1 MRVAIIGGG
10 ASGLS
15 AAWSLD
21 PAHDVTLFEREPILG
36 GHVRTVGGNVRCP
49 GLPMGVRLDAGVI
62 EFDRTN
68 FPAFHAFMDAIGA
81 KYDELEGGGSTC
93 LYTADG
99 RALRTPYASH
109 AEHSDLARRGVDFM
123 RSLPAMFRLRRFLQ
137 EVEPLGDEDL
147 AARSAGSLLG
157 RGDFGVWV
165 RSLLMYAYSM
175 PYDEVSSLSAAVAVP
190 MLRDFLKPNRWTR
203 IVGGSSAYVERVASS
218 LRGEIRLSAGVHRV
232 ARDES
237 AVRIVHE
244 DGAEERFDAV
254 VLALPPHRM
263 LALLADPS
271 ETERAVLGAFE
282 GGTVTT
288 LLHTDVGLY
297 ERRNVH
303 HFNEFD
309 LFELPGGKHGYNA
322 YLNRLAGLPTGGP
335 PHYSLAYGIE
345 SEIDPTKIVHRQQHD
360 VAHYTAEAVQ
370 RRGDLERVNGERRTY
385 YAGAFLGDGLHE
397 GAIRSG
403 FAVGAMLGG
412 RIV

>member
-1 MRVAIIGGG
+1 MRVAVIGGG

-21 PAHDVTLFEREPILG
+21 PVHDVTLFEREPILG
-36 GHVRTVGGNVRCP
+36 GHVRTLGGNVRCP
-49 GLPMGVRLDAGVI
+49 DLPAGVHVDAGVI

-68 FPAFHAFMDAIGA
+68 FTAFHAFMDAVGVL
-81 KYDELEGGGSTC
+81 YDEPEGAGSTS

-109 AEHSDLARRGVDFM
+109 AEHSEVALRGVDFV
-123 RSLPAMFRLRRFLQ
+123 RILPSMLRLRRFLR
-137 EVEPLGDEDL
+137 EVAPLGDEDL
-147 AARSAGSLLG
+147 AALPVGPLLG
-157 RGDFGVWV
+157 HGDFSVWI

-175 PYDEVSSLSAAVAVP
+175 PYDDVSSLSAAVAVP

-203 IVGGSSAYVERVASS
+203 IIGGASTYVERVASS
-218 LRGEIRLSAGVHRV
+218 LRGEIRVSARIQRI
-232 ARDES
+232 AREES
-237 AVRIVHE
+237 AVRLVHE
-244 DGAEERFDAV
+244 DGSEERFDAV

-271 ETERAVLGAFE
+271 ETERGVLGAFE
-282 GGTVTT
+282 GGTATT
-288 LLHTDVGLY
+288 VVHTDIGLY

-303 HFNEFD
+303 QFNEFD

-322 YLNRLAGLPTGGP
+322 YLNRLAGLKTSGP
-335 PHYSLAYGIE
+335 PHYSLAYGLE
-345 SEIDPTKIVHRQQHD
+345 SELDPTKIVHRQQHD
-360 VAHYTAEAVQ
+360 VAFYSTDALK
-370 RRGDLERVNGERRTY
+370 RRADLERINGERRTY